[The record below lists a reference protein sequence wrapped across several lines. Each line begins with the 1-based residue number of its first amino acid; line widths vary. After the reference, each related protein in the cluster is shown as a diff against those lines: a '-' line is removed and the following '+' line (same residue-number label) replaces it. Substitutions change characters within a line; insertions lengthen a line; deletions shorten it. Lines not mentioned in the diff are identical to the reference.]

1 MYTNAGEDKK
11 IPKNTAFFFVPCIK
25 LDLECQNSL
34 RLVIC
39 EAYFGKNM
47 KKRMF
52 SQMKKKNL

>member
-47 KKRMF
+47 KK
-52 SQMKKKNL
+52 KGCLAK